1 MRIERKTAGER
12 GRVCWMGSSAL
23 LPIILPSSPPSTV
36 TMDSLAKLRE
46 QIQGSGEEWDMDQT
60 RFFMGN
66 NQKLK
71 IVLEGGQR

>member
-1 MRIERKTAGER
+1 MTIETKTAAMG
-12 GRVCWMGSSAL
+12 GRVWVRSSAL

-36 TMDSLAKLRE
+36 TMDSLAKLRA

-66 NQKLK
+66 DQQLK